1 LSASQV
7 HERLAAAALFGTQRR
22 PVVLDGAPAELAAA
36 LAALEGEPPAVLL
49 DAAALV
55 SAYRRAGI
63 TPAAA
68 TPPRAAPPDPLPC
81 VPPAA
86 VRRLREL
93 LAGDGN
99 GPDTE
104 VLRQWLAAAAARGF
118 RAPHAALPALLDLA
132 TAPDGTPSA
141 LRDAVT
147 AVLGVRGQWLASH
160 RPDWD
165 WARPGGRF
173 GKAPWLLAGGVQ
185 AWELGD
191 AAERLA
197 WLAAT
202 RHRDPAAARRAL
214 AATWEREGADRAAL
228 LGVLADRLSPADEDL
243 LETALGDRRKDVRTV
258 ATDLLARLPA
268 SRFATR
274 MAARAKAAI
283 APAGKGSGKGLAVHP
298 PAPDADPDGPRD
310 ALPSPG
316 AAAAWVEHVLGAAP
330 LATWTAVLGG
340 PDDAVAAAAATDG
353 EWRDVVLAGWT
364 RAAVRQ
370 RDPAWAR
377 ALVAATGGDAPP
389 ALLEL
394 LDDDERAAVV
404 SWLVARAPEPI
415 MAGTSLPALLRLCPQ
430 PWPEPLWRAVL
441 RRLATAAAQGP
452 PWRAQP
458 LLRLTGTRF
467 PPGSDAAVRAV
478 AGGTRDPGWR
488 VLLTGAA
495 DTIAIRTRMLEE
507 LS

>member
-1 LSASQV
+1 MTAARL
-7 HERLAAAALFGTQRR
+7 HERLAATALFGTQRR
-22 PVVLDGAPAELAAA
+22 PVVLDDAPGGLAEA
-36 LAALEGEPPAVLL
+36 LGALEGEPPAVLL

-55 SAYRRAGI
+55 SAYRRAGV
-63 TPAAA
+63 TPSAA
-68 TPPRAAPPDPLPC
+68 TPPRPAPPDPVPC
-81 VPPAA
+81 VPPDA

-99 GPDTE
+99 GPDVE
-104 VLRQWLAAAAARGF
+104 VLRQWLEAAGARGF

-132 TAPDGTPSA
+132 TGPDGEPSA

-147 AVLGVRGQWLASH
+147 AVLGSRGHWLARH
-160 RPDWD
+160 RPDWA
-165 WARPGGRF
+165 WARPGAA
-173 GKAPWLLAGGVQ
+173 APSLLAGGVQ

-191 AAERLA
+191 AAERLG

-214 AATWEREGADRAAL
+214 AATWDAETTADRAAL
-228 LGVLADRLSPADEDL
+228 LGVLADRLSPADQNL
-243 LETALGDRRKDVRTV
+243 LETALADRRKDVRTV

-274 MAARAKAAI
+274 MAARARAAV
-283 APAGKGSGKGLAVHP
+283 APAAGGGLAVHP

-310 ALPSPG
+310 ALPAPG

-330 LATWTAVLGG
+330 LATWRDVLGG
-340 PDDAVAAAAATDG
+340 PDGAVTAAAATDG
-353 EWRDVVLAGWT
+353 EWRDVVLAGWS

-370 RDPAWAR
+370 RDAAWAR

-415 MAGTSLPALLRLCPQ
+415 MGGGTSLPALLRLCPQ

-458 LLRLTGTRF
+458 LLRLTATRF

-478 AGGTRDPGWR
+478 AAGTRDPGWR

>member
-1 LSASQV
+1 VSASQLR
-7 HERLAAAALFGTQRR
+7 ERLAATALFGTQRR
-22 PVVLDGAPAELAAA
+22 PVVLDGAPAELGAA
-36 LAALEGEPPAVLL
+36 LAELQGEPPAVLL

-55 SAYRRAGI
+55 SAYRRAGV
-63 TPAAA
+63 TPTTAPRPAAA
-68 TPPRAAPPDPLPC
+68 PADPVPC
-81 VPPAA
+81 VPPDA

-93 LAGDGN
+93 LAGDATG
-99 GPDTE
+99 GTDTE
-104 VLRQWLAAAAARGF
+104 VLRQWLEAAGARGF

-132 TAPDGTPSA
+132 TGTDGAPSV

-147 AVLGVRGQWLASH
+147 AVLGTRGRWLATH
-160 RPDWD
+160 RPDWA
-165 WARPGGRF
+165 WARPGAQTWRGQ
-173 GKAPWLLAGGVQ
+173 WLLAGGVQ

-191 AAERLA
+191 AAERLE

-214 AATWEREGADRAAL
+214 AATWDRESGADRAAL

-243 LETALGDRRKDVRTV
+243 LETALGDRRKDVRAV

-274 MAARAKAAI
+274 MAARARSALSR
-283 APAGKGSGKGLAVHP
+283 AGASGLAVHP
-298 PAPDADPDGPRD
+298 PAPDADPDGARD
-310 ALPSPG
+310 ALPAPG

-330 LATWTAVLGG
+330 LATWSDLLGD
-340 PDDAVAAAAATDG
+340 PDDAVAAAATDP
-353 EWRDVVLAGWT
+353 EWRDVVLAGWS

-370 RDPAWAR
+370 RDAAWAR
-377 ALVAATGGDAPP
+377 ALVAASGGDAPP

-404 SWLVARAPEPI
+404 SWLVARAPDH
-415 MAGTSLPALLRLCPQ
+415 GTSLPALLRLCPQ

-441 RRLATAAAQGP
+441 RRLATAAVQGP

-478 AGGTRDPGWR
+478 AAGTRDPGWR

-507 LS
+507 LR